1 MRVLLFNNQSATV
14 HFLANFDS
22 NVNVPSTPEQQ
33 DDDTN
38 IHIVVFM
45 PAMSQKKKTHSKKE

>member
-1 MRVLLFNNQSATV
+1 MRVLLFNNQSATE